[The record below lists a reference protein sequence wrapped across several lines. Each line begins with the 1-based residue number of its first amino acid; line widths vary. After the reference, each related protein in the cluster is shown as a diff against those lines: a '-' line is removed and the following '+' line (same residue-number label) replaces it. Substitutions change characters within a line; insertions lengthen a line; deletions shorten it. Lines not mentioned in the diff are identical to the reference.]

1 LLLVLVVLVLA
12 QHPPQRVLMVQSVLV
27 WHILLLVVEEVENI
41 RAELDVLVDQ
51 EEVVVQM
58 AELVVLVILHQ

>member
-1 LLLVLVVLVLA
+1 MVHLVEKFLV
-12 QHPPQRVLMVQSVLV
+12 
-27 WHILLLVVEEVENI
+27 LVVEEVENI

-58 AELVVLVILHQ
+58 VELVVLVILHQ